1 MKEEQRVDQLIR
13 SARGYL
19 KEQDFEKTLTAL
31 LSAYEMDR
39 EHPDTLYLLGITYTR
54 IGKYESALY
63 NFEQLLESDIS
74 YINKVHTEMVTGYI
88 YTILEE
94 HDKALEIF
102 RGIVDAGFESA
113 QVFAAIGYI
122 MDRKGDFKKA
132 CMNLYRAIDLD
143 PKNSNARNSLG
154 YIYAESGINLEEALE
169 EIKKAVSLDKNNPA
183 YLDSLGWVYY
193 KLGKTTQAR
202 SYLKKASQMA
212 PDNEEIKTHLAVVQ
226 KSSPA

>member
-1 MKEEQRVDQLIR
+1 MKEEQRVEQLIR

-19 KEQDFEKTLTAL
+19 KEQDFEKALTAL

-74 YINKVHTEMVTGYI
+74 YINRVHTEMVTGYI

-94 HDKALEIF
+94 HDKALAIF

-132 CMNLYRAIDLD
+132 CMNLYRAID
-143 PKNSNARNSLG
+143 
-154 YIYAESGINLEEALE
+154 LEEALE